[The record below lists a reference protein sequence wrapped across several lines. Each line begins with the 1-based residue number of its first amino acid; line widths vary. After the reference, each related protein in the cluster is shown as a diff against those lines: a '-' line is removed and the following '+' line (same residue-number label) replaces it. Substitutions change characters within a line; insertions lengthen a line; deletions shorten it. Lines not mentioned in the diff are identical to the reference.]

1 MYKSGQVAALEALTV
16 SDPWHVGNISDIL
29 YISRSIY
36 GWVNQ
41 LSTLLR
47 DHPESR
53 RAPDEDLV
61 DQLSCRVNA
70 VNKKDIS
77 HLTFY
82 LLN

>member
-1 MYKSGQVAALEALTV
+1 MYKSGQVAASEALTV
-16 SDPWHVGNISDIL
+16 SDAGRCGEYL
-29 YISRSIY
+29 GRLISRSIY

-53 RAPDEDLV
+53 RAPDEDLL
-61 DQLSCRVNA
+61 DQLSCGVTA
-70 VNKKDIS
+70 VNKKDIA
-77 HLTFY
+77 HLISY